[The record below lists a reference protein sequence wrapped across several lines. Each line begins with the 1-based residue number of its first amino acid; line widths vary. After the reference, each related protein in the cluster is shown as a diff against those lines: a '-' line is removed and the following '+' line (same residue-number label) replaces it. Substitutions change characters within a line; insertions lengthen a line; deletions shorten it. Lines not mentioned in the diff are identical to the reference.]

1 MIISIK
7 KICNPYIYFSI
18 ILIMLTNI
26 NCNANNI
33 PDSIKKIK
41 VEEQI
46 KNLPDVSFTNLEN
59 KNKTLFELSKDKLLI
74 INFWALWCTPCVKEM
89 PALYN
94 LSKKLKKT
102 DVKIIYINQD
112 SFKDYKKIESFIK
125 KLNFEKKDIFI
136 DFDMSSNKTFKLR
149 GIPTTLISN
158 KAGEVLWRIEGVID
172 WESKGIISWLKN
184 EAKKN

>member
-59 KNKTLFELSKDKLLI
+59 KNKTLFELSKNKLLI
-74 INFWALWCTPCVKEM
+74 INFWALWCTPCVQEM

-158 KAGEVLWRIEGVID
+158 KAGEILWRIEGVID
-172 WESKGIISWLKN
+172 WESKGMISWLKN

>member
-1 MIISIK
+1 
-7 KICNPYIYFSI
+7 
-18 ILIMLTNI
+18 
-26 NCNANNI
+26 
-33 PDSIKKIK
+33 
-41 VEEQI
+41 
-46 KNLPDVSFTNLEN
+46 
-59 KNKTLFELSKDKLLI
+59 
-74 INFWALWCTPCVKEM
+74 M

-158 KAGEVLWRIEGVID
+158 KAGEILWRIEGVID

>member
-7 KICNPYIYFSI
+7 KICNPYIYFI
-18 ILIMLTNI
+18 ITLILLTNI

-59 KNKTLFELSKDKLLI
+59 KNKTLFELSKNKLLI

-94 LSKKLKKT
+94 LSKKLTKT

-112 SFKDYKKIESFIK
+112 SFKDYKKVESFIK
-125 KLNFEKKDIFI
+125 KLNFKKKEIFT

-158 KAGEVLWRIEGVID
+158 KAGEILWRIEGVID
-172 WESKGIISWLKN
+172 WESKDIISWLKN

>member
-7 KICNPYIYFSI
+7 NISNPYIYFSI

-26 NCNANNI
+26 TCNANNI
-33 PDSIKKIK
+33 PESIKKIK

-46 KNLPDVSFTNLEN
+46 KNLPNVSFTNLEN
-59 KNKTLFELSKDKLLI
+59 KSKTLYGLSKDKLLI
-74 INFWALWCTPCVKEM
+74 INFWALWCVPCVKEM
-89 PALYN
+89 PALNN
-94 LSKKLKKT
+94 LSKKLKNS

-112 SFKDYKKIESFIK
+112 SFKDYDKIKSFIK
-125 KLNFEKKDIFI
+125 KLGFEEKNIFT

-158 KAGEVLWRIEGVID
+158 KAGEVLWRIEGIID
-172 WESKGIISWLKN
+172 WESKDIVSWLKN
-184 EAKKN
+184 EAKRN